1 MMYAHITKHV
11 GKYIASFFL
20 NDLMVRHYWNDSEC
34 KGKLSHCR
42 P

>member
-11 GKYIASFFL
+11 GKYIASFF